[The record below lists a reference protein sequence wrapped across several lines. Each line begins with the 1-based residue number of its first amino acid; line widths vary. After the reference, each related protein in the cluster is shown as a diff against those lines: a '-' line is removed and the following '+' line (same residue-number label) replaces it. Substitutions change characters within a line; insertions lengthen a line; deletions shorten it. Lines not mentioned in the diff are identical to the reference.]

1 MAGRIILTYPL
12 ATNKRMKVD
21 KDYIKVRVSDL
32 RKLRVSVDRHG
43 YVQTEQ
49 EKKESGAAL
58 LGFIDGWLSGLDV

>member
-1 MAGRIILTYPL
+1 
-12 ATNKRMKVD
+12 MKVD